1 MEGEALG
8 LFSRIAD
15 DLANVNSVCPGFLK
29 TDIARTFSMQFV
41 LHFFY
46 WMKAIPTYVS
56 ANTLVLL
63 GTTTPEQHG
72 EFHRPY
78 FTDEQY
84 AKWGE
89 KRSSPDELY

>member
-15 DLANVNSVCPGFLK
+15 DLANVNSVCPGFLN
-29 TDIARTFSMQFV
+29 TDIAQTFSIQFV

-46 WMKAIPTYVS
+46 WMKTIPTDVS
-56 ANTLVLL
+56 ADTLVSL

-89 KRSSPDELY
+89 KHSSPDELY